1 MDYKMVKV
9 GNIYKKEK
17 KEYDAEIDYPYLPG
31 PPNKYSENM
40 DEIIGVR
47 MTKKQKLY
55 IHEKCKKLNMS
66 PTDYIRFKV
75 LDEDKYGKF
84 DNRYR

>member
-1 MDYKMVKV
+1 
-9 GNIYKKEK
+9 
-17 KEYDAEIDYPYLPG
+17 
-31 PPNKYSENM
+31 
-40 DEIIGVR
+40 